1 MVKIKDEKKLQQGI
15 ENDPIIRDHMAYLN
29 YLLVCTFGNF
39 IAAILIAANTVKN
52 VDVGHEQSFEKRATK
67 VIKKAVTKKCLL

>member
-1 MVKIKDEKKLQQGI
+1 
-15 ENDPIIRDHMAYLN
+15 MAYLN

-39 IAAILIAANTVKN
+39 IVAILVAANTVKN